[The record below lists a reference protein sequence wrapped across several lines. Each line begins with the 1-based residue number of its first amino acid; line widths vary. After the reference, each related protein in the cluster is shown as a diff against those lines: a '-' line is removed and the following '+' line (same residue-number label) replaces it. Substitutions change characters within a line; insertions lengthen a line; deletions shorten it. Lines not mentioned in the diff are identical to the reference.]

1 MKHTIYQDM
10 QAARL
15 AGIKK
20 FSILIDPDKVTP
32 ESLLLTIDYA
42 VKANTDYIFFGGS
55 LLVNDAFAECI
66 DVIKSYCNIP
76 VVIFPG
82 SILQIDPKADA
93 ILYLSLLSGRNPE
106 LLIGQQVAAAPALRN
121 SGLEIISTG
130 YLLIDGGNATT
141 VSYISNTLPIPHD
154 KNDIAVCTAW
164 AGEMLGFK
172 LIYLDT
178 GSGAMKTV
186 SESMV
191 TQVSSNIS
199 LPLIVGGGINTA
211 SKAAALCKSGADI
224 IVVGSACEK
233 DPSLIISMAKA
244 VHHVGVN
251 SRQ

>member
-1 MKHTIYQDM
+1 M
-10 QAARL
+10 
-15 AGIKK
+15 
-20 FSILIDPDKVTP
+20 
-32 ESLLLTIDYA
+32 
-42 VKANTDYIFFGGS
+42 
-55 LLVNDAFAECI
+55 VNDAFAECI

-211 SKAAALCKSGADI
+211 SKAAALCEAGADI
-224 IVVGSACEK
+224 IVVGSSIEK
-233 DPSLIISMAKA
+233 EPSLIVSMAEA
-244 VHHVGVN
+244 VHAVGI
-251 SRQ
+251 SRKQL

>member
-1 MKHTIYQDM
+1 ML
-10 QAARL
+10 AAK
-15 AGIKK
+15 GTGQKK
-20 FSILIDPDKVTP
+20 VAILIDPDKVSP
-32 ESLLLTIDYA
+32 ETLLRTLGHA
-42 VKANTDYIFFGGS
+42 VKANADYIFFGGS
-55 LLVNDAFAECI
+55 LVVNDAFSKYIEFIRHHC
-66 DVIKSYCNIP
+66 SIP
-76 VVIFPG
+76 LVIFPG

-93 ILYLSLLSGRNPE
+93 ILFLSLLSGRNPE

-154 KNDIAVCTAW
+154 KDDIAVCTAW

-191 TQVSSNIS
+191 TQVSRNIS

-211 SKAAALCKSGADI
+211 SKAAALCRSGADI
-224 IVVGSACEK
+224 IVVGSAFEK
-233 DPSLIISMAKA
+233 EPSLIISMAQA
-244 VHHVGVN
+244 VHHVGIN